1 MNIFSMFSRRVV
13 WSGWQLAVFKWSTTS
28 FALLIGCY
36 FADIVRSLTW
46 FLVLVALVTTPLVL
60 KWWFSRDY
68 DVDL

>member
-1 MNIFSMFSRRVV
+1 MFKRRVT
-13 WSGWQLAVFKWSTTS
+13 WSGWQLAVYKWSTTS
-28 FALLIGCY
+28 IALIIGCY

-46 FLVLVALVTTPLVL
+46 LLALVAVITTPLVM